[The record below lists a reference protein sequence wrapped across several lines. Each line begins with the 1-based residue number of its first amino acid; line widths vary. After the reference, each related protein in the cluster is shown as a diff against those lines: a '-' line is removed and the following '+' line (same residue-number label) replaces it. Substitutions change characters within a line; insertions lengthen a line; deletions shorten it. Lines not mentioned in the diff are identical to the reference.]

1 MSLWKI
7 RLLSSGTKVNEVD
20 ATQLILRLQSLVDQ
34 GNIEV
39 MHLAIQ
45 SMLEEL
51 REREVTKCTG
61 SGF

>member
-7 RLLSSGTKVNEVD
+7 RSLPSGVKVSEVD
-20 ATQLILRLQSLVDQ
+20 AKQLILRLQSLVEQ

-51 REREVTKCTG
+51 REEEVMKCTG

>member
-1 MSLWKI
+1 MSLWRI
-7 RLLSSGTKVNEVD
+7 RSSPSGTKINEVD
-20 ATQLILRLQSLVDQ
+20 AKQLILRLQSLVEQ

-51 REREVTKCTG
+51 REEEVTKCTG
-61 SGF
+61 SEF

>member
-7 RLLSSGTKVNEVD
+7 RLLPSGNKINEINLR
-20 ATQLILRLQSLVDQ
+20 QLTLRLQSIADQ

-39 MHLAIQ
+39 IHLAIQ

-51 REREVTKCTG
+51 NEERASNV
-61 SGF
+61 